1 MEIKVAKKIG
11 FCYGVDRAF
20 TGVKTLAKES
30 KEKVY
35 IFGELV
41 HNKEVIKRLSES
53 GIEKI
58 DNLSKLPNEYEKS
71 TVVIRAHGIPRSE
84 REQLNQFKKV
94 VDMTCPIVQSLVDY
108 TNDIQLKGYYIVV
121 YGKNNHPEMICLKGN
136 VDEKKINI
144 TLEPYKLN
152 TNKVCIISQ
161 TTVDNDSFKEFYM
174 KMMEIN
180 NFSDI
185 IIKNTI
191 CKETAFR
198 EEEAKKLSKWAECV
212 IVIGGKNSSNT
223 RKLYNISL
231 ENCKNTHYIENYTEL
246 TENIKKNKKV
256 AILAGSSTPQWSIE
270 AVVDFLK
277 GNIS

>member
-1 MEIKVAKKIG
+1 MEIKIAKKTG

-20 TGVKTLAKES
+20 NGVKTLAKES

-35 IFGELV
+35 IYGELV
-41 HNKEVIKRLSES
+41 HNKEVIKNLSES

-58 DNLSKLPNEYEKS
+58 DNLKEFPQKYENS
-71 TVVIRAHGIPRSE
+71 TVVIRAHGIPKKE
-84 REQLNQFKKV
+84 REQLKKFKKV
-94 VDMTCPIVQSLVDY
+94 VDMTCPIVQNLVDY
-108 TNDIQLKGYYIVV
+108 TNDVQLKGYYIVV
-121 YGKNNHPEMICLKGN
+121 YGKTNHPEMICLKGN

-152 TNKVCIISQ
+152 TNKICIISQ
-161 TTVDNDSFKEFYM
+161 TTVDNDSFKKFYM

-191 CKETAFR
+191 CKETSFR

-231 ENCKNTHYIENYTEL
+231 EHCKNTHYVENYKEL
-246 TENIKKNKKV
+246 SENIKNNEKV
-256 AILAGSSTPQWSIE
+256 AILTGSSTPQWSIKD
-270 AVVDFLK
+270 VVDFLK